1 LTQVRNPWGDFEWK
15 GDFSDG
21 SRMWLK
27 HPEVATACKYD
38 PHSAN
43 ANDGTFWMLYE
54 VNPLPSHNRSSQHN
68 AE

>member
-1 LTQVRNPWGDFEWK
+1 MENVGVRLTQVRNPWGDFEWK

-38 PHSAN
+38 PHSAD
-43 ANDGTFWMLYE
+43 ANDGTFWMPYE
-54 VNPLPSHNRSSQHN
+54 VN
-68 AE
+68 